1 MLPLSPHRL
10 AVRSVMITKGFLIL
24 FFIVALSFIPIPG
37 NYKIYSV
44 QSGSMYRAITTG
56 SIVFVRPL
64 SKYSV
69 NDIVTFRT
77 AIPKQTIT
85 HRIVRREQRSRQTI
99 FITRGDANKTN
110 DSNELLPQ
118 NIIGKVFFIIP
129 LLGYPISYAKTLPGL
144 IVLIVIPATIIVYSE
159 LITIKN
165 KLIAMIKKKH
175 EHNH

>member
-1 MLPLSPHRL
+1 MLPLSPHRYT
-10 AVRSVMITKGFLIL
+10 VGSVMITKIGLIL
-24 FFIVALSFIPIPG
+24 FFTVALSLVPLPG

-44 QSGSMYRAITTG
+44 QSGSMHPAITTG
-56 SIVFVRPL
+56 SIVFVKPL
-64 SKYSV
+64 LKYSA

-85 HRIVRREQRSRQTI
+85 HRIIREEQHGRQTV
-99 FITRGDANKTN
+99 FITKGDVNKSN
-110 DSNELLPQ
+110 DSNDLLSQ

-129 LLGYPISYAKTLPGL
+129 LLGYPISYAKTPLGL

-165 KLIAMIKKKH
+165 KLITMMKKKH
-175 EHNH
+175 EHDY